1 MLTSV
6 LGLSLGFGFTKG
18 LFLVSVS
25 DLVSFSFFSESR
37 IQYRI
42 RLDFGRIPEPVLNSK
57 NLVSQNSARH
67 RAKMTVLALMCIS
80 ATSEHNMTKFQPYL
94 TFMKINLLM
103 EKNWPLKARKAM
115 MK

>member
-42 RLDFGRIPEPVLNSK
+42 RLSLGMIPDSDSSTQNLVPPTSGVQLVLRKQLLNSK
-57 NLVSQNSARH
+57 V
-67 RAKMTVLALMCIS
+67 T
-80 ATSEHNMTKFQPYL
+80 
-94 TFMKINLLM
+94 
-103 EKNWPLKARKAM
+103 
-115 MK
+115 

>member
-42 RLDFGRIPEPVLNSK
+42 RLGLGMIPDSDSSTQ
-57 NLVSQNSARH
+57 NLVPPTSAEEPGRSQV
-67 RAKMTVLALMCIS
+67 K
-80 ATSEHNMTKFQPYL
+80 K
-94 TFMKINLLM
+94 
-103 EKNWPLKARKAM
+103 LKLKQI
-115 MK
+115 

>member
-42 RLDFGRIPEPVLNSK
+42 RLGLGMIPDSDSSTQ
-57 NLVSQNSARH
+57 NLVPPTSAKPLLNLH
-67 RAKMTVLALMCIS
+67 SKTIMQSLNILTESVLPIIWLLFQTS
-80 ATSEHNMTKFQPYL
+80 HLTATPIHKGSSLEIL
-94 TFMKINLLM
+94 TF
-103 EKNWPLKARKAM
+103 
-115 MK
+115 